1 MANTNTFRLVVVAAA
16 VVVASLLI
24 AASQARAGAAIVCMY
39 RQRFLGSFLSS
50 AALVPRPVPVLVVC
64 LVAPFACLG
73 QPYGGGNVA
82 LAVEAGEKPNILFVL
97 TDDADLSLLPKMP
110 QIEEQLV
117 RKGTT
122 FPNAFTPFATCCP
135 SRATILRGQYPHNTG
150 VISNYGA
157 HGGVGAFE
165 AAANDEDNLAIR
177 LDAAG
182 YRTGLFGKYLNGYT
196 GGYVPPGWDEWHGW
210 AGSYASGTIY
220 ENGRLNAY
228 DLSRRHE
235 SDILGSK
242 AESFVRNANGF
253 PWFAYVAFNSPHNP
267 TYSEPKYADNYRDQG
282 SPKSP
287 AFNEADV
294 SDKPKW
300 VRQLPRVSDQDKAM
314 YKRRYRNRLRAMR
327 SVDDAIAG
335 LLRSLRETGQLDNT
349 YIVFWNDNG
358 YHMGQHRIP
367 EGKRTV
373 YEEDVRY
380 PMVVRGPG
388 VGHDAKD
395 ERLVSGV
402 DLMPTFLELAGATT
416 PEYVDGR
423 SLVPLLSGT
432 KPPWR
437 NSLLLEGYDDGFE
450 NKAYTPPDFKAIRT
464 SDGRTYVEYETGERE
479 LYDLRTDPRQLR
491 SLHDEPERA
500 VEELALS
507 ARLQALKY
515 CSGKG
520 CRCAE
525 VKPTPRPH
533 CSPYPPWHSH
543 SALGTRSFVQEG
555 LITGEASLNTS
566 LGSIRDPVINRHYR
580 ESLIRNS

>member
-1 MANTNTFRLVVVAAA
+1 
-16 VVVASLLI
+16 
-24 AASQARAGAAIVCMY
+24 
-39 RQRFLGSFLSS
+39 
-50 AALVPRPVPVLVVC
+50 
-64 LVAPFACLG
+64 
-73 QPYGGGNVA
+73 VA

-228 DLSRRHE
+228 DHSRRHE

-294 SDKPKW
+294 CPTSPSGFASYPASATKTRPCI
-300 VRQLPRVSDQDKAM
+300 S
-314 YKRRYRNRLRAMR
+314 
-327 SVDDAIAG
+327 AG
-335 LLRSLRETGQLDNT
+335 TATG
-349 YIVFWNDNG
+349 
-358 YHMGQHRIP
+358 
-367 EGKRTV
+367 
-373 YEEDVRY
+373 
-380 PMVVRGPG
+380 
-388 VGHDAKD
+388 
-395 ERLVSGV
+395 
-402 DLMPTFLELAGATT
+402 
-416 PEYVDGR
+416 
-423 SLVPLLSGT
+423 
-432 KPPWR
+432 
-437 NSLLLEGYDDGFE
+437 
-450 NKAYTPPDFKAIRT
+450 
-464 SDGRTYVEYETGERE
+464 
-479 LYDLRTDPRQLR
+479 
-491 SLHDEPERA
+491 
-500 VEELALS
+500 
-507 ARLQALKY
+507 
-515 CSGKG
+515 
-520 CRCAE
+520 
-525 VKPTPRPH
+525 
-533 CSPYPPWHSH
+533 
-543 SALGTRSFVQEG
+543 
-555 LITGEASLNTS
+555 
-566 LGSIRDPVINRHYR
+566 
-580 ESLIRNS
+580 